1 MYTVGTDNVG
11 LGVELGVGLGVRL
24 GLESGMGQGMESSME
39 PGMEPCMEL
48 GEGIVLSGRALALG
62 CAYFKDVLAI
72 PSVQFIENN
81 NYISSYFHVA

>member
-48 GEGIVLSGRALALG
+48 GEGIVQGSRLRVFQRCTGNSVSAIHRKQQL
-62 CAYFKDVLAI
+62 YFLLFSCSLI
-72 PSVQFIENN
+72 LF
-81 NYISSYFHVA
+81 